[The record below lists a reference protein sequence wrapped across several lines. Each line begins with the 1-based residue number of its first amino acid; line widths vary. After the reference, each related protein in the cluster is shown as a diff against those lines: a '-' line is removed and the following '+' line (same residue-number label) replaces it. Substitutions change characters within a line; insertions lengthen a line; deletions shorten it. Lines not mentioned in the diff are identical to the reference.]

1 MFDLFICGIF
11 ELSNQTLAQIGA
23 FSGVTSSIVAVTV
36 LIRTLRIDK
45 TKLLASKA
53 DRKEVEKKMKEFT
66 ENLKLKADKT
76 EVQHYHDILT
86 ERFND
91 RTDEILTTI
100 ERIEDSN
107 RDAHANIRNEL
118 KRSADYTNDQIKN
131 MINIIT
137 GQLKN

>member
-23 FSGVTSSIVAVTV
+23 FSGFTSFIVALAVF
-36 LIRTLRIDK
+36 IRTIRIDK
-45 TKLLASKA
+45 SKLLASKA
-53 DRKEVEKKMKEFT
+53 DKKEVEKKMKEFT

-76 EVQHYHDILT
+76 EVQHYHEELT
-86 ERFND
+86 NRFND

-100 ERIEDSN
+100 ERIEESN
-107 RDAHANIRNEL
+107 KDAHANIRDEM
-118 KRSADYTNDQIKN
+118 KRGNDYTNDQIKN